1 MTYSTV
7 MDGFLQLLRWKT
19 KCRNMATTNKELAS
33 SLLEAVQVCD
43 AAYYPNISSILNL
56 LLALPVGSCACERS
70 FSSLRRLKTW
80 SRSTIGEQ
88 RLNGLSLLF
97 VHRDSVSELDRLNIL
112 RRWDSD
118 PHRITLVVIQ
128 DLFFVLTTWHSD
140 TLSVIKLSCLT
151 QAVTGLV

>member
-1 MTYSTV
+1 MTYSN
-7 MDGFLQLLRWKT
+7 GWFLQLLRWKT
-19 KCRNMATTNKELAS
+19 KCRSMATTNKELAS

-118 PHRITLVVIQ
+118 PHRIALAFSKK
-128 DLFFVLTTWHSD
+128 DE
-140 TLSVIKLSCLT
+140 
-151 QAVTGLV
+151 